1 MHRRGAEVLHE
12 LELLLGIARAGRD
25 YQAADLFGPVVGHQC
40 PGEQAVGHH
49 VLKDV
54 ARCYSGSHEAAGA
67 QLGRIVH
74 IPLRKKSALGR
85 PVVPLE
91 VCRRRVWSIGT
102 ASRPAG

>member
-1 MHRRGAEVLHE
+1 MHRGGTEVLHE

-25 YQAADLFGPVVGHQC
+25 YQAADLFGTVVGHQC
-40 PGEQAVGHH
+40 PGEQPVGHH

-74 IPLRKKSALGR
+74 
-85 PVVPLE
+85 VP
-91 VCRRRVWSIGT
+91 RREEERLGT
-102 ASRPAG
+102 ASRSAGGV